1 MRHPVAVCAVL
12 CLCATGAS
20 HAASPK
26 EPAPAR
32 SLAALTDT
40 YWYVPTGYL
49 PALSYDPQAG
59 TGAAISDQTV
69 WRIRRSVDGYFW
81 GDTVAVF
88 SGDNAGMAGRAPV
101 CNKMAGTLTPSGD
114 VLMSFVNPDSRSS
127 SVTTGFGH
135 YKDEAGQKVFEMQM
149 STGQARMILHWA
161 QMWKCTKG
169 QECWTKLPGSELG
182 LAAFVAQCDGTDR
195 GARVKP

>member
-1 MRHPVAVCAVL
+1 MPHAATVFAMALL
-12 CLCATGAS
+12 CLSGATHGAT
-20 HAASPK
+20 AK
-26 EPAPAR
+26 EPMPAR
-32 SLAALTDT
+32 STAALADT

-88 SGDNAGMAGRAPV
+88 SGDNAGAAGRAPV

-114 VLMSFVNPDSRSS
+114 VLMSFVNADSKSS

-135 YKDEAGQKVFEMQM
+135 YKDDAGQKVFEMQM
-149 STGQARMILHWA
+149 STGQGKMILHWA

-169 QECWTKLPGSELG
+169 QECWTKLPGSDLG
-182 LAAFVAQCDGTDR
+182 VDAFVAQCDSSDR
-195 GARVKP
+195 TGKAKP